1 MEQIEARVISA
12 EEAMPGVFL
21 LWLDC
26 PVIAETAK
34 PGQFVMV
41 KCGDDNLLRRPLGV
55 HRVSDDR
62 KSFALLFARVGKGT
76 GWLSQSKPGDRLDI
90 LGPLGNGFSILPDTH
105 NILLIGGGI
114 GIAPLPF
121 LAQTALEKSCRVTL
135 LLGAATACQL
145 CPTRLIP
152 EGVKC
157 AFATNDG
164 SAGDE
169 GHVTQSIPGYIEEA
183 DQIFACGPAPMYH
196 SMTKIAELKNK
207 AVQVSLEAMMGC
219 GFGLCY
225 GCTVK
230 TKQGF
235 KQVCKDGPVFS
246 FEDILWDELADV

>member
-26 PVIAETAK
+26 QVIAMTAK

-90 LGPLGNGFSILPDTH
+90 LGPLGNGFSISPDTR

-114 GIAPLPF
+114 GVAPHCRFWRRPRLRRAAVLPCCWVRQPP
-121 LAQTALEKSCRVTL
+121 A
-135 LLGAATACQL
+135 
-145 CPTRLIP
+145 
-152 EGVKC
+152 
-157 AFATNDG
+157 N
-164 SAGDE
+164 SAPRA
-169 GHVTQSIPGYIEEA
+169 S
-183 DQIFACGPAPMYH
+183 
-196 SMTKIAELKNK
+196 SLK
-207 AVQVSLEAMMGC
+207 E
-219 GFGLCY
+219 
-225 GCTVK
+225 
-230 TKQGF
+230 
-235 KQVCKDGPVFS
+235 
-246 FEDILWDELADV
+246 